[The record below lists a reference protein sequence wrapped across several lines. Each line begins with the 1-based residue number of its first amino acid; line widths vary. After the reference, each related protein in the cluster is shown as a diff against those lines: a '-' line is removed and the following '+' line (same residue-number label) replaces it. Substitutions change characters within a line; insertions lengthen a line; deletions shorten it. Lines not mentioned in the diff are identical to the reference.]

1 MHIEKYCQCILSSIK
16 LRGLSFFKDYISSSL
31 HPRSLPFYRD
41 LISRMGQFQFFFKF
55 QRCDREKTLG
65 RRQRSLMTMFFDT
78 FAIRNLKRVYHMRK
92 LLITYEE
99 AWKLPEFSKKMPGFI
114 KNHMVTDRQ

>member
-1 MHIEKYCQCILSSIK
+1 
-16 LRGLSFFKDYISSSL
+16 
-31 HPRSLPFYRD
+31 
-41 LISRMGQFQFFFKF
+41 
-55 QRCDREKTLG
+55 
-65 RRQRSLMTMFFDT
+65 MFFDT
-78 FAIRNLKRVYHMRK
+78 FAIRNLKRVYRMRK